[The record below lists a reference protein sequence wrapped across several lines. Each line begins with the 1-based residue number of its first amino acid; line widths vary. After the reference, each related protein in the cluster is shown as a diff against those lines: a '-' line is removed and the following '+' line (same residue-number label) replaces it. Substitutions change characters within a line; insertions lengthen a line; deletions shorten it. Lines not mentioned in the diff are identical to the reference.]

1 MGFQKATKKASKLR
15 LALMGV
21 SGTGKTYTALT
32 FAKALSKKGIAVID
46 TEHGSASLYA
56 GEVADFDVLELHSY
70 DPSLYIRAMD
80 DAARAGYDVLVIDSL
95 SHAWSGKGGILEQ
108 KDAAQNGFDAWRK
121 LTPKHNDLVDAILA
135 WPGHVICTMRAK
147 QDHVQEKNEQGR
159 TVIRKVGLA
168 AVQRDGMEYEFTVV
182 GLMNDQHAMEV
193 TKSRCSA
200 VADANIR
207 KPGAEFVQTLLAW
220 LDSGEASIG
229 SPPPPAVDPP
239 KPPRSSKEFVL
250 AHCAAIDACTTIDE
264 FTSTCAR
271 SREAVD
277 ELPGRWGSLCLA
289 HESRTLAAF
298 TGHTFEPDVGEVQAL
313 TTLDT
318 LRNPPSARAPD
329 SIDEERPFSRGTP
342 VIAKDITP
350 DRDGP
355 GKSTG
360 NTARGT
366 P

>member
-21 SGTGKTYTALT
+21 SGSGKTYTALT
-32 FAKALSKKGIAVID
+32 FAKALSKKGVAVID

-70 DPSLYIRAMD
+70 DPDLYIRAMN

-95 SHAWSGKGGILEQ
+95 SHAWSGKGGILDQ

-182 GLMNDQHAMEV
+182 GLMNDQNIMEV

-200 VADANIR
+200 VAGATVR
-207 KPGAEFVQTLLAW
+207 KPGAEFAQTLLSW
-220 LDSGEASIG
+220 LDSGEVA
-229 SPPPPAVDPP
+229 PPPAPPPEAP
-239 KPPRSSKEFVL
+239 KPARSAKEFVL
-250 AHCAAIDACTTIDE
+250 AHCADIDRCTTLDDFANLCE
-264 FTSTCAR
+264 STHDD
-271 SREAVD
+271 VKK
-277 ELPGRWGSLCLA
+277 LPGKWASLCFA
-289 HESRTLAAF
+289 HEARTLAGFNGVA
-298 TGHTFEPDVGEVQAL
+298 FEPDVGEVQAL

-318 LRNPPSARAPD
+318 LRNPPVATTPALVPD
-329 SIDEERPFSRGTP
+329 SID
-342 VIAKDITP
+342 V

-355 GKSTG
+355 GKAKG
-360 NTARGT
+360 NTAKGAA
-366 P
+366 